1 MICTRCKHILIHKNI
16 QTNAHISNSSSS
28 PPISYAPQAT
38 CIDETDVVVW
48 GRMANAA
55 VQLDDLRLARH
66 ALESAL
72 SVSSG
77 HWPSIDKLCTVCA
90 D

>member
-1 MICTRCKHILIHKNI
+1 MHKMQRFPYSTKRTYECTYFKFVFAL
-16 QTNAHISNSSSS
+16 

-55 VQLDDLRLARH
+55 LQLDDLRLARH